1 VRNLLT
7 RYLARARAWQ
17 FHYLLASL
25 ILLLA
30 VYPYV
35 SAGPT
40 GPAALRALTSFVL
53 ITGIYAVSDRR
64 RQIVIAALL
73 AVPAFGLGW
82 LRVFTSA
89 PALSTAESIFAVLF
103 YAFTALIC
111 LKRVVRARR
120 VTSDT
125 ISGAISV
132 YLLMG
137 LTWATAYDLVETITP
152 GSFASSQPDATFTFP
167 AFIYYSFVT
176 LATLGYGDITPL
188 TDQARSLALLET
200 VSGTL
205 YIAVLIARLVAA
217 AGWLQEGDE
226 E

>member
-1 VRNLLT
+1 M
-7 RYLARARAWQ
+7 Q
-17 FHYLLASL
+17 FHYLLAAL

-35 SAGPT
+35 GADPI
-40 GPAALRALTSFVL
+40 ALKVLSWFVL
-53 ITGIYAVSDRR
+53 TTGVYAVSNRR
-64 RQIVIAALL
+64 RQVVIAALL

-82 LRVFTSA
+82 LYIITGV
-89 PALSTAESIFAVLF
+89 PALGTAESIFTLLF

-111 LKRVVRARR
+111 LLRVVSARR

-125 ISGAISV
+125 ISGAVSV

-137 LTWATAYDLVETITP
+137 LTWATAYSLVETVNP
-152 GSFASSQPDATFTFP
+152 GSFASSQPDAAFTFP
-167 AFIYYSFVT
+167 TFIYYSFVT

-217 AGWLQEGDE
+217 AGLIPESGGE
-226 E
+226 

>member
-1 VRNLLT
+1 MKNLLS
-7 RYLARARAWQ
+7 RYLARARAMQ

-35 SAGPT
+35 GAGPT
-40 GPAALRALTSFVL
+40 GPVALKVLSWFVL
-53 ITGIYAVSDRR
+53 ITGVYAVSNRR
-64 RQIVIAALL
+64 RQVVIATLL

-82 LRVFTSA
+82 LHIVTNI
-89 PALSTAESIFAVLF
+89 PALGAAESIFTVLF
-103 YAFTALIC
+103 YTFTALIC
-111 LKRVVRARR
+111 LWRVISARQI
-120 VTSDT
+120 TTDT

-137 LTWATAYDLVETITP
+137 LTWATAYNLVETINP
-152 GSFASSQPDATFTFP
+152 GSFASSHPDIAFTFP

-217 AGWLQEGDE
+217 AGWRPRSGEK
-226 E
+226 